1 MNDNNTLTELYIKK
15 ERISMKKVIL
25 IFSFIFLMS
34 TNYVNAEKFLIEA
47 DGYHTVSRKETIE
60 FAEDAA
66 VDNALKWAVEQ
77 IGVRISAYSE
87 VVNKVL
93 REDTVQ
99 RFASAVIQIKE
110 KTLTPRV
117 MGDDYRIYAHVI
129 CIVDTADLDKWEPPD
144 IERQRK
150 LEEDKAR
157 LEEQNKQLAKE
168 RDNANQQLGDLQ
180 KAVAA
185 GDNGT
190 PGWDYLETGDNAY
203 LKGDVQKATNCWM
216 KAWKKGNTSRA
227 SYGVPERALYR
238 LAIYCWN
245 RGSYQGFVNWMHEV
259 PKVQGRG
266 IMYRELYSHWI
277 YPDTYKPRHNKKI
290 DLTQMIKDK
299 EYLACITGSKWQ
311 KYFK

>member
-1 MNDNNTLTELYIKK
+1 
-15 ERISMKKVIL
+15 MKKVIL
-25 IFSFIFLMS
+25 MLGLMFSLFTS
-34 TNYVNAEKFLIEA
+34 DASAEKFLIEA

-93 REDTVQ
+93 KEDTVQ
-99 RFASAVIQIKE
+99 RFASSVIQIKE
-110 KTLTPRV
+110 KSLTPRV
-117 MGDDYRIYAHVI
+117 VGDDYRIYAHVI
-129 CIVDTADLDKWEPPD
+129 CVVDTADLDKWEPPD

-157 LEEQNKQLAKE
+157 LEERNKQLEKE
-168 RDNANQQLGDLQ
+168 RDNASKQLGDLQ
-180 KAVAA
+180 KAIAS

-190 PGWDYLETGDNAY
+190 PGWDYLKTGDEAY
-203 LKGDVQKATNCWM
+203 LKGDEKRAIECWM
-216 KAWKKGNTSRA
+216 NAWKKGNASRE
-227 SYGVPERALYR
+227 SYGVPEKALYR
-238 LAIYCWN
+238 LAIRCWN
-245 RGSYQGFVNWMHEV
+245 AGSYQGFVNWMHEV
-259 PKVQGRG
+259 PKAQGRG

-277 YPDTYKPRHNKKI
+277 YPDTVKPRHHKKV
-290 DLTQMIKDK
+290 DLVQMIKDK